1 MATAP
6 KAAPKAASKVVPIDE
21 NVEAPAQKK
30 SSKKLFVMIA
40 LLLLVL
46 GIGGG
51 SAWYFLGSSGEP
63 AAPAK
68 QEPPK
73 PPVFLPMDQFTVN
86 LQSDSGTDQFL
97 QVAFTLQVADQ
108 EQVELIKTYMPLV
121 RSRLLLL
128 LSSKKA
134 SEISGVEGKKKLSEE
149 IIAQVKQP
157 FLPQGAPQAVTGV
170 FFTSFV
176 IQ

>member
-6 KAAPKAASKVVPIDE
+6 KAAPKAAPKVVPIDE
-21 NVEAPAQKK
+21 NVEAPAPRK
-30 SSKKLFVMIA
+30 SSKKRIVVIG

-51 SAWYFLGSSGEP
+51 STWYFLGSSDEP
-63 AAPAK
+63 AAAAK

-86 LQSDSGTDQFL
+86 LQSESGTDQFL
-97 QVAFTLQVADQ
+97 QVAFTLQLADP

-134 SEISGVEGKKKLSEE
+134 SEISGIDGKKKLSEE

>member
-6 KAAPKAASKVVPIDE
+6 KAAPKAAPKVVPIDE
-21 NVEAPAQKK
+21 NVEAPAPRK
-30 SSKKLFVMIA
+30 SKKKRVVVIG

-51 SAWYFLGSSGEP
+51 GAWYLLGSSGEP
-63 AAPAK
+63 PATAK

-73 PPVFLPMDQFTVN
+73 PPVFLPMDMFTVN
-86 LQSDSGTDQFL
+86 LQSDNGTDQFL
-97 QVAFTLQVADQ
+97 QVAFTLQLADQ

-134 SEISGVEGKKKLSEE
+134 SEISGVDGKKKLSEE

>member
-6 KAAPKAASKVVPIDE
+6 KAAPKATPKVVPIDE
-21 NVEAPAQKK
+21 NVEAPAPRKSQKK
-30 SSKKLFVMIA
+30 RIVVIG

-51 SAWYFLGSSGEP
+51 GAWYALGSSGEP
-63 AAPAK
+63 SPTAK

-73 PPVFLPMDQFTVN
+73 PPVFLPMDLFTVN

-97 QVAFTLQVADQ
+97 QVAFTLQLADQ

-134 SEISGVEGKKKLSEE
+134 SEISGVDGKKKLSEE

>member
-6 KAAPKAASKVVPIDE
+6 KAAPKIVQIDE
-21 NVEAPAQKK
+21 NAEAPAPKK
-30 SSKKLFVMIA
+30 PKKKL
-40 LLLLVL
+40 LLLIIVVLLVL
-46 GIGGG
+46 GCGAGI
-51 SAWYFLGSSGEP
+51 AWYVLNSNAGSS
-63 AAPAK
+63 APAK
-68 QEPPK
+68 EAPPK

-86 LQSDSGTDQFL
+86 LQPDGLGDQFL
-97 QVAFTLQVADQ
+97 QVAFTLQLADN

-134 SEISGVEGKKKLSEE
+134 SEISTADGKKKLQDE
-149 IIAQVKQP
+149 IVAQVKQP
-157 FLPQGAPQAVTGV
+157 FTPQAPPQAVTGV

>member
-6 KAAPKAASKVVPIDE
+6 KAAPKAAPKVVPIDE
-21 NVEAPAQKK
+21 NVEAPAPRK
-30 SSKKLFVMIA
+30 SSKKRILIIG

-51 SAWYFLGSSGEP
+51 GTWYFLGSSSEP
-63 AAPAK
+63 VAAAK

-73 PPVFLPMDQFTVN
+73 PPVFLPIDQFTVN

-97 QVAFTLQVADQ
+97 QVAFTLQLADQ

-134 SEISGVEGKKKLSEE
+134 SEISGIDGKKKLSEE

-157 FLPQGAPQAVTGV
+157 FLPQGTPQAVTGV

>member
-6 KAAPKAASKVVPIDE
+6 KAAPKAAPKVVPIDE
-21 NVEAPAQKK
+21 NVEAPAPRK
-30 SSKKLFVMIA
+30 SSKKRVVVFG

-51 SAWYFLGSSGEP
+51 GAWYLLGSSGEP
-63 AAPAK
+63 AAAAK

-86 LQSDSGTDQFL
+86 LQSESGNDQFL
-97 QVAFTLQVADQ
+97 QVSFTLQLADQ

-134 SEISGVEGKKKLSEE
+134 SEISGVDGKKKLSEE

>member
-6 KAAPKAASKVVPIDE
+6 RTAPKSAPKVVPIDE
-21 NVEAPAQKK
+21 KAEAPAPKK
-30 SSKKLFVMIA
+30 SQKKLFVILTA
-40 LLLLVL
+40 LLLVL
-46 GIGGG
+46 IAGGG
-51 SAWYFLGSSGEP
+51 AFYFLGDSDEP
-63 AAPAK
+63 AAK
-68 QEPPK
+68 SGQEPPK

-86 LQSDSGTDQFL
+86 LQADGLGDQFL

-108 EQVELIKTYMPLV
+108 EQLDAIKLYMPLV

-134 SEISGVEGKKKLSEE
+134 SEISGVDGKKKLSEE

-157 FLPQGAPQAVTGV
+157 FTPQGAPQAVTGV